1 MSLFCAQMEQVRC
14 NDDNNN
20 NAADDDE
27 LINHP
32 VQYKLKRY
40 IT

>member
-20 NAADDDE
+20 NAAADDE